1 MALSK
6 QEERTDSREPNLRQT
21 PDSHGWKCTQLTQRT
36 GKHSKYMISNIQRA
50 VEKLYK

>member
-21 PDSHGWKCTQLTQRT
+21 PDSHGWKVYTADSENWQTQQVHDI
-36 GKHSKYMISNIQRA
+36 KHSKGGG
-50 VEKLYK
+50 KTL